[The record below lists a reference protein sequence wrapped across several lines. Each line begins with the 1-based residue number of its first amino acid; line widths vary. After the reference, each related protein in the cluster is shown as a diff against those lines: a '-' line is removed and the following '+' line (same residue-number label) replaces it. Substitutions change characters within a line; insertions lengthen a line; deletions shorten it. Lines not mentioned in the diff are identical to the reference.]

1 MLGGFYV
8 GIVLQ
13 AMGADFYP
21 RLTASIKDHVESN
34 RLVNE
39 QTLIGILV
47 AGPGVL
53 ATLTFAPLVISLLY
67 SARFGGAVGV
77 LRWICLGATLQVT
90 TWPMGFIIIAKG
102 KQGFFIFS
110 ELAWTIV
117 AIALA
122 WLCVTR
128 YGVIGAGIAFFLSY
142 VFHGVV
148 TYPIVSYLTGFRW
161 SAENKRQG
169 AIFFLLIAAVFGSFY
184 LLPLAWAA
192 GLGSLAALASA
203 VYSVRIILKLVSPG
217 QVPRQL
223 RRLFAVTKLSPSAS

>member
-1 MLGGFYV
+1 M
-8 GIVLQ
+8 
-13 AMGADFYP
+13 P

-77 LRWICLGATLQVT
+77 LRWICLGATFQVI

-102 KQGFFIFS
+102 KRGFFIFS
-110 ELAWTIV
+110 ELAWTMV
-117 AIALA
+117 AIGLA
-122 WLCVTR
+122 WLCVSR
-128 YGVIGAGIAFFLSY
+128 YGVNGAGIAFFLSY

-161 SAENKRQG
+161 SAENIRQG
-169 AIFFLLIAAVFGSFY
+169 AIFFLLIAGVFGSFY
-184 LLPLAWAA
+184 VLPLVWAA
-192 GLGSLAALASA
+192 SLGCVAALASA
-203 VYSVRIILKLVSPG
+203 VYSIRMILKLVSPD

-223 RRLFAVTKLSPSAS
+223 RKLLAMTKFASSAS

>member
-1 MLGGFYV
+1 
-8 GIVLQ
+8 
-13 AMGADFYP
+13 
-21 RLTASIKDHVESN
+21 
-34 RLVNE
+34 
-39 QTLIGILV
+39 
-47 AGPGVL
+47 
-53 ATLTFAPLVISLLY
+53 
-67 SARFGGAVGV
+67 
-77 LRWICLGATLQVT
+77 
-90 TWPMGFIIIAKG
+90 MGFIIIAKG
-102 KQGFFIFS
+102 KQAFFIFS

-128 YGVIGAGIAFFLSY
+128 YGVNGAGIAFFLSY

-169 AIFFLLIAAVFGSFY
+169 TIFFLLIAAVFGSFY
-184 LLPLAWAA
+184 LLPLVWAA

-203 VYSVRIILKLVSPG
+203 VYSVRLTLKLVSPG

-223 RRLFAVTKLSPSAS
+223 RRLFALTKLSPSAS